1 MKAASGLVAA
11 PDSPLL
17 ETFTNIAHLQNFQV
31 DEHSPKMVLKNAR
44 LLRVMMPSNIFII

>member
-1 MKAASGLVAA
+1 MKAATGLVAA

-31 DEHSPKMVLKNAR
+31 DEHGPKMVRNNAC
-44 LLRVMMPSNIFII
+44 FIACVVF